1 MNILVYCEAP
11 MGQLRI
17 LVVVIGGFLVVFSG
31 FLWFSSTFKW
41 VLPKISK

>member
-1 MNILVYCEAP
+1 

-31 FLWFSSTFKW
+31 FLWFSSSFKW

>member
-1 MNILVYCEAP
+1 

-17 LVVVIGGFLVVFSG
+17 LVVVIGGFLLVFSG
-31 FLWFSSTFKW
+31 FLWFSSSFKW